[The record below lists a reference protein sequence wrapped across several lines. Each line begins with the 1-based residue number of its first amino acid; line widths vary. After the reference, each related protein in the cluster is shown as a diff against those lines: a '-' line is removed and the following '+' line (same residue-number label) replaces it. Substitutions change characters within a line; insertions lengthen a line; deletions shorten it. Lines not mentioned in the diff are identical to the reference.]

1 MWVKVLN
8 AKHTTLCEFIGKHVN
23 RGSFCQ
29 LIGKHVNGSGGSWG
43 FFSSGKCS
51 NGDGGSGESANDAS
65 FCGES
70 VNGYGERAAKSK
82 DNKLWQIDSK
92 TISYHK

>member
-1 MWVKVLN
+1 MN
-8 AKHTTLCEFIGKHVN
+8 G
-23 RGSFCQ
+23 GSFCQ
-29 LIGKHVNGSGGSWG
+29 LIGKHVNRGGGSRG

-51 NGDGGSGESANDAS
+51 NEDGGSGESAKKDGERANDAS
-65 FCGES
+65 FCGKS
-70 VNGYGERAAKSK
+70 VNGYVDHAAKSK